1 MFLQRSSLTNR
12 CVVEPLY
19 MAGRPLCNTEAE
31 DFLSK
36 FPFMFYLD
44 KNVTWTVVGY
54 KWKTTTLTRREAS
67 IAFKLAKWSFH
78 CRYQFDF
85 TSLKLNLD
93 PMSPLCPLTLSISP
107 GRCWTLQRRDVPL
120 LSAAQIQHAYFQ
132 VQCLERHLATIP
144 SWFLSSSSYNF
155 FPDAQL
161 LACVSPCRRHSPGRT
176 SLYTQPHDGWLWR
189 CARTHTIVPKPQKS
203 QIIILIWAWEWFK
216 MCVCACVRALN
227 IFTCTHKRTL
237 QMVIRNWLRSNI
249 SE

>member
-1 MFLQRSSLTNR
+1 MIISLQIS
-12 CVVEPLY
+12 VWFHVFKAQP
-19 MAGRPLCNTEAE
+19 RPYV
-31 DFLSK
+31 
-36 FPFMFYLD
+36 PFMSSHTVHF
-44 KNVTWTVVGY
+44 TW
-54 KWKTTTLTRREAS
+54 KM
-67 IAFKLAKWSFH
+67 
-78 CRYQFDF
+78 
-85 TSLKLNLD
+85 LN
-93 PMSPLCPLTLSISP
+93 TA
-107 GRCWTLQRRDVPL
+107 TQDVPL